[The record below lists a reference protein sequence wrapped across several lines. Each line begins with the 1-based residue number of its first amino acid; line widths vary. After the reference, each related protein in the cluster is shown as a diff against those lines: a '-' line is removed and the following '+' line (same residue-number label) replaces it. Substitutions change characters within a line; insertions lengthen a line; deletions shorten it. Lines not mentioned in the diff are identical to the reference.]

1 MVEIQWGRINAWRN
15 FDIMDKKSFKKV
27 LGKIDLYAL
36 IGVLVGVVLLGQP
49 FSKFL
54 FIVAFPMIL
63 ICTVTHMV
71 LDHLI

>member
-1 MVEIQWGRINAWRN
+1 
-15 FDIMDKKSFKKV
+15 MDKKAFKK
-27 LGKIDLYAL
+27 LLEKIDLYAL
-36 IGVLVGVVLLGQP
+36 IGVLAGVVLLGQP

-54 FIVAFPMIL
+54 FIVAFPLIL

>member
-1 MVEIQWGRINAWRN
+1 MGKTSY
-15 FDIMDKKSFKKV
+15 KK
-27 LGKIDLYAL
+27 LLEKIDLYAL

-54 FIVAFPMIL
+54 FILAFPLIL
-63 ICTVTHMV
+63 VCTVAHMV

>member
-1 MVEIQWGRINAWRN
+1 
-15 FDIMDKKSFKKV
+15 MDKKSFKKL
-27 LGKIDLYAL
+27 LGKIDFYVL
-36 IGVLVGVVLLGQP
+36 IGVLVGVFLLGQP

-54 FIVAFPMIL
+54 FIVAFPLIL

>member
-1 MVEIQWGRINAWRN
+1 MGKTSY
-15 FDIMDKKSFKKV
+15 KKL

-54 FIVAFPMIL
+54 FILAFPLIL
-63 ICTVTHMV
+63 VCTVAHMV

>member
-1 MVEIQWGRINAWRN
+1 
-15 FDIMDKKSFKKV
+15 MDKKSFKKL

-36 IGVLVGVVLLGQP
+36 IGVLAGVVLLGQP

-54 FIVAFPMIL
+54 FIVAFPLIL

-71 LDHLI
+71 LDHFI

>member
-1 MVEIQWGRINAWRN
+1 MGKTSY
-15 FDIMDKKSFKKV
+15 KKL

-54 FIVAFPMIL
+54 FILAFPLIL
-63 ICTVTHMV
+63 VCTIAHMV

>member
-1 MVEIQWGRINAWRN
+1 
-15 FDIMDKKSFKKV
+15 MDKKAFKK
-27 LGKIDLYAL
+27 LLAKIDLYVL
-36 IGVLVGVVLLGQP
+36 VGVLVGVVLIGQP

-54 FIVAFPMIL
+54 FIVAFPLIL

>member
-1 MVEIQWGRINAWRN
+1 
-15 FDIMDKKSFKKV
+15 MDKKSLKKT

-54 FIVAFPMIL
+54 FILAFPLIL
-63 ICTVTHMV
+63 ICTVAHIV

>member
-1 MVEIQWGRINAWRN
+1 
-15 FDIMDKKSFKKV
+15 MDKKTFKK
-27 LGKIDLYAL
+27 LLEKIDLYAL
-36 IGVLVGVVLLGQP
+36 IGVLAGVVLLGQP

-54 FIVAFPMIL
+54 FIVAFPLIL

>member
-1 MVEIQWGRINAWRN
+1 
-15 FDIMDKKSFKKV
+15 MDKKSIKKL

-49 FSKFL
+49 FSKTL
-54 FIVAFPMIL
+54 FIIAFPLIL
-63 ICTVTHMV
+63 VCTVAHMV

>member
-1 MVEIQWGRINAWRN
+1 MEKKRI
-15 FDIMDKKSFKKV
+15 DKL

-36 IGVLVGVVLLGQP
+36 IGVMVGVVLLGQP

-54 FIVAFPMIL
+54 FIVAFPLIL
-63 ICTVTHMV
+63 VCTVAHMV

>member
-1 MVEIQWGRINAWRN
+1 MKE
-15 FDIMDKKSFKKV
+15 KSFKKLV
-27 LGKIDLYAL
+27 GKIDFYAL
-36 IGVLVGVVLLGQP
+36 IGVMVGVVLLGQP

-54 FIVAFPMIL
+54 FILAFPLIL

>member
-1 MVEIQWGRINAWRN
+1 MKE
-15 FDIMDKKSFKKV
+15 KSFKKLV
-27 LGKIDLYAL
+27 GKIDFYAL
-36 IGVLVGVVLLGQP
+36 IGVMVGVVLLGQP

-54 FIVAFPMIL
+54 FIVAFPLIL

>member
-1 MVEIQWGRINAWRN
+1 
-15 FDIMDKKSFKKV
+15 MDKKAIKK
-27 LGKIDLYAL
+27 LLAKIDFYAL

-54 FIVAFPMIL
+54 FVIGFPLIL
-63 ICTVTHMV
+63 VCTVTHMV

>member
-1 MVEIQWGRINAWRN
+1 
-15 FDIMDKKSFKKV
+15 MDQKSLKKLFE
-27 LGKIDLYAL
+27 KIDLYAL

-54 FIVAFPMIL
+54 FIVAFPLIL
-63 ICTVTHMV
+63 ICTVAHMV

>member
-1 MVEIQWGRINAWRN
+1 
-15 FDIMDKKSFKKV
+15 MDKKSFKKM

-36 IGVLVGVVLLGQP
+36 IGVLVGVFLLGQP

-54 FIVAFPMIL
+54 FIVAFPLIL
-63 ICTVTHMV
+63 ICTITHMV

>member
-1 MVEIQWGRINAWRN
+1 
-15 FDIMDKKSFKKV
+15 MDKKSFKKV

-54 FIVAFPMIL
+54 FIVAFPLIL

>member
-1 MVEIQWGRINAWRN
+1 
-15 FDIMDKKSFKKV
+15 MDKQSMTK
-27 LGKIDLYAL
+27 LLEKIDLYAL

-54 FIVAFPMIL
+54 FILAFPLIL
-63 ICTVTHMV
+63 VCTVTHMV